1 MFPFSDYWFI
11 EENTSDVE
19 HIYASGDSTLTR
31 YCETTIG
38 MTHYVTSTYLIDYT
52 IVNVVCIGWPKCVVA

>member
-1 MFPFSDYWFI
+1 MFSFSDYWFI

-19 HIYASGDSTLTR
+19 HIYESDDSTLTR
-31 YCETTIG
+31 YCERTIG

-52 IVNVVCIGWPKCVVA
+52 IANVVCIGWSKCVVA